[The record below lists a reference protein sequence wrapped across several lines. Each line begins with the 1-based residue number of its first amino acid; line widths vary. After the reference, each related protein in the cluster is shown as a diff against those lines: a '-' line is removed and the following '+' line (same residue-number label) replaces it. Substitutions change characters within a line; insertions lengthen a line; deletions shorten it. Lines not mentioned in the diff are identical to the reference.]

1 MGLPTD
7 MFPVMFMIPRVV
19 GWLSHWSEFLDDP
32 ENKIIRPRQNYV
44 GHATRNYLPVNQRP
58 ETSFYTGCLSTTYS
72 KRNVI
77 SNETKYA

>member
-19 GWLSHWSEFLDDP
+19 GWLAHWSEFLDDP

-44 GHATRNYLPVNQRP
+44 GNNTRNYVPVNQRP
-58 ETSFYTGCLSTTYS
+58 ETNFYTGCLNTTYS

-77 SNETKYA
+77 SNEPRHA

>member
-44 GHATRNYLPVNQRP
+44 GSNTRNYVPLDERS
-58 ETSFYTGCLSTTYS
+58 ETNFYIDCSKTSNT
-72 KRNVI
+72 KRNII
-77 SNETKYA
+77 SNKYSQA